1 MSGRNNS
8 DVKASSGFS
17 LAGSLIGGNR
27 NSGRDI
33 GRNKTDASARLRE
46 GLNSSSSMSNSPV
59 SSPNRSHLKQRSSH
73 RRVASYRQNSAPKSP
88 TRSPNKHKRSV
99 SQDISSVGGFKFP
112 GLSLSPSTDSSDKL
126 SDRNS
131 TKGGDSS
138 TSYSSPP
145 KTSMNKNLEEYYSAV
160 TPGYKNAFTVLSGGK
175 KSSDSNDKK
184 MSPSSYQMIKEQVA
198 NGTNKT
204 KSPPSLQ
211 AAVSQTAIDN
221 NNSLQKQ
228 QQPKRPIVVT
238 KSISASPPNTPTES
252 PSPSSKM
259 NQQQR
264 VSRASSPSPNKMH
277 SRRTRSPSP
286 ARVVKPTTAAT
297 ATTRE
302 ASPMRAPSP
311 LQSIKSKLAKSK
323 GSGKYSAAVSKVLG
337 DDDDNAAASVS
348 EKSKGSTP
356 TSGSNSSPTK
366 TISSYGS
373 PQRKSQLRARSPS
386 PLRLIRAIGSSKDS
400 LDNRSYQNMDV
411 DDQEPTSKGASSVS
425 LGKTSFRSM
434 SPGRLKKNI
443 KSKFTS
449 ASPKRE
455 RPPQPQ
461 QRSPQSKIPL
471 HPTGGSDDVRSKH
484 SFDDG
489 LDQIALTLGST
500 TLSFDVAEDDP
511 SVAEKEEEESVDMN
525 VEEPDIEDGCLI
537 NTTSSNIFQRRE
549 FVRAMGGTNEASST
563 KKYIQLGDILCEQEG
578 EQLNRAIQ
586 MYYAGLG
593 TVLSRIREWSS
604 EQEEVEDVSIVDG
617 ENNVPPLPSTIPS
630 NLTYRDFVSVANCAD
645 VNVLLLVI
653 SSILFRSGNAHFR
666 LKQFETACRDY
677 SSAQSYQLIRT
688 KALSSHNMNE
698 SLVMEDAK
706 LNGRVKN
713 NMASALSKRRRYEE
727 SRAEYTRALQ
737 IKQST
742 LETLHKSARKK
753 GESAKDMDDKNL
765 VSDIASTFH
774 NIGLLRLSCDE
785 SAKAEKAF
793 KQSLSLRVK
802 KFGLDD
808 LRVSSTLNA
817 LGGLYYK
824 TRRYD
829 DAFRSYKESLR
840 IWKLNVGKSDLQ
852 TAEHYYNIGLV
863 FYAKGPYSKAR
874 VSVAECTKIR
884 RHLCGNVSLPVAEAL
899 YLFGKVSLSLG
910 NFEDASDKLQEALA
924 IRQKL
929 LKKDHLLVSNAHLL
943 MGKVH
948 LEMEEFDKAMRSFSV
963 ALAIRTDRLGKH
975 HLSTAEVLHAVGSAY
990 IEVDEYPKAL
1000 ETLQEALRLQR
1011 QFIGPSL
1018 EAAET
1023 LNTMSLVFFKSGDT
1037 ERAIELGEEALVMVK
1052 SSAGFD
1058 HILVA
1063 HVLKHNGDYYQD
1075 IEAYDD
1081 AMESYGESLRIMAA
1095 WIGREHV
1102 LLSKTLSEVGVVRFK
1117 TGEYTIAKQSF
1128 TEVSWLCDFLT
1139 SFAQA
1144 ALTNSFVFV
1153 LTLFHSG
1160 IENYA
1165 STRQW
1170 ERQFVNISHFESFGT
1185 RTLQE
1190 QRTQACV

>member
-1 MSGRNNS
+1 MPSQNNS
-8 DVKASSGFS
+8 DVKATVGFS
-17 LAGSLIGGNR
+17 LAGSLIGGHR
-27 NSGRDI
+27 NGGSDT

-46 GLNSSSSMSNSPV
+46 GLTTSSSSTAAPLKSPI
-59 SSPNRSHLKQRSSH
+59 SSPNRSHLQQRGSH

-88 TRSPNKHKRSV
+88 PKSPNKHSRSV
-99 SQDISSVGGFKFP
+99 SVGGIKFP
-112 GLSLSPSTDSSDKL
+112 GVLSLSSSTDSSDKH

-131 TKGGDSS
+131 TKGGESS
-138 TSYSSPP
+138 ISYSSPP
-145 KTSMNKNLEEYYSAV
+145 KSSTNNKNLEEYYSAV
-160 TPGYKNAFTVLSGGK
+160 TPGYKNAFTVLSGVK
-175 KSSDSNDKK
+175 NSSDSNNK
-184 MSPSSYQMIKEQVA
+184 MSPSSYQMIKKQVER
-198 NGTNKT
+198 GTNIPKLPT
-204 KSPPSLQ
+204 SSKSSKSPKS
-211 AAVSQTAIDN
+211 AVTQTTIDN
-221 NNSLQKQ
+221 NSLIQKQ
-228 QQPKRPIVVT
+228 QEPKSPTIVT
-238 KSISASPPNTPTES
+238 KSVSASPPNTPPES
-252 PSPSSKM
+252 PSRSS
-259 NQQQR
+259 NVNQQR
-264 VSRASSPSPNKMH
+264 VSRSSSPSPNKVQ
-277 SRRTRSPSP
+277 SRRTRSRSPSP
-286 ARVVKPTTAAT
+286 ARVGKPTTAAT
-297 ATTRE
+297 TATATTTRA

-311 LQSIKSKLAKSK
+311 LQSIKSKLTKSK

-337 DDDDNAAASVS
+337 DEDSNAATSASG
-348 EKSKGSTP
+348 KSKGSTP

-373 PQRKSQLRARSPS
+373 PQRKGQLRTRSPS
-386 PLRLIRAIGSSKDS
+386 PLRFIRSIGSKDS

-411 DDQEPTSKGASSVS
+411 DDQETTGKGASSLS

-443 KSKFTS
+443 KSKLTS

-455 RPPQPQ
+455 RPPQE
-461 QRSPQSKIPL
+461 RSPQSKIPL
-471 HPTGGSDDVRSKH
+471 HPRGSVDIR

-489 LDQIALTLGST
+489 LDQIALTLERT
-500 TLSFDVAEDDP
+500 TLSFDVGDDDP
-511 SVAEKEEEESVDMN
+511 VVVEQKEEANDEESVVDMN
-525 VEEPDIEDGCLI
+525 VDEPDIEDGCLI

-549 FVRAMGGTNEASST
+549 FVRAMGGANEASST
-563 KKYIQLGDILCEQEG
+563 KKYIQQGDVLCEQEG

-593 TVLSRIREWSS
+593 TVLSRIWEWTK
-604 EQEEVEDVSIVDG
+604 EQEETRDASVIDG
-617 ENNVPPLPSTIPS
+617 ENDVPLLPSTVPS
-630 NLTYRDFVSVANCAD
+630 NLAYRDFVSAANCAD

-666 LKQFETACRDY
+666 LNQFETACRDY

-688 KALSSHNMNE
+688 KALSNHDMNE

-713 NMASALSKRRRYEE
+713 NMASALSKRLRYEE
-727 SRAEYTRALQ
+727 ARAEYTRALQ

-742 LETLHKSARKK
+742 LEALHKSARQK
-753 GESAKDMDDKNL
+753 GESAKDTDDKNF

-774 NIGLLRLSCDE
+774 NIGLLRLNCDE
-785 SAKAEKAF
+785 AAKAEKAF
-793 KQSLSLRVK
+793 KQALSLRVK

-840 IWKLNVGKSDLQ
+840 IWKLNVSKSDLQ

-874 VSVAECTKIR
+874 VSVAECIKIR
-884 RHLCGNVSLPVAEAL
+884 RQLCGNVSLPVAEAL
-899 YLFGKVSLSLG
+899 YLFSKVSLSLG
-910 NFEDASDKLQEALA
+910 NFEDACDKLQEALA

-929 LKKDHLLVSNAHLL
+929 LGKDHLLVSNVHLL

-948 LEMEEFDKAMRSFSV
+948 LEMEEYDKAMTSLSV
-963 ALAIRTDRLGKH
+963 ALAIRAERLGKH
-975 HLSTAEVLHAVGSAY
+975 HVSVAEVLHAIGSAY
-990 IEVDEYPKAL
+990 IEVEEYPKAL

-1011 QFIGPSL
+1011 QFLGPSL

-1037 ERAIELGEEALVMVK
+1037 EKAIELGEEALLMVK

-1081 AMESYGESLRIMAA
+1081 AMESYGESLRIMSA
-1095 WIGREHV
+1095 WLGREHV

-1128 TEVSWLCDFLT
+1128 TEVS
-1139 SFAQA
+1139 
-1144 ALTNSFVFV
+1144 
-1153 LTLFHSG
+1153 
-1160 IENYA
+1160 
-1165 STRQW
+1165 
-1170 ERQFVNISHFESFGT
+1170 
-1185 RTLQE
+1185 
-1190 QRTQACV
+1190 